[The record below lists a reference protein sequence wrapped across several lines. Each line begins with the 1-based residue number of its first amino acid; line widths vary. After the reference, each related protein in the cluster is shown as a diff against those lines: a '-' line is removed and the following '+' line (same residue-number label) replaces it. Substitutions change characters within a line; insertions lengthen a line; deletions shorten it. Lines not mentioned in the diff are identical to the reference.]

1 MSLLTGLEMAWLER
15 YLWPE
20 TSRDGWYAFEADGI
34 QVVANSVNE
43 CESLSTD
50 TCISQGQVNAGSI
63 TTVKGSGQQ

>member
-1 MSLLTGLEMAWLER
+1 MSLLTGLETAWLER

-20 TSRDGWYAFEADGI
+20 TSRDGWYAFEADGF
-34 QVVANSVNE
+34 QVVARSMDE

-50 TCISQGQVNAGSI
+50 ICISQGQVNAGSV